1 MITFPIMLKGLAQN
15 YYYNCT
21 LLARIYLE
29 TCTYMQNFFKGPEF
43 YKKNLAGWN
52 AITLQGIIDTNTDKP
67 VY

>member
-15 YYYNCT
+15 YYYNCI
-21 LLARIYLE
+21 LSARIYLKA
-29 TCTYMQNFFKGPEF
+29 CTYMQNFFKGLEF